1 MGIFKP
7 ETKRYVLE
15 QIEELRKRGA
25 QGIILGSTEIPLIID
40 QSDVRIPV
48 FDTTRLHSLMAVE
61 FILGRYVPRAP
72 VK

>member
-15 QIEELRKRGA
+15 QIEELRKR
-25 QGIILGSTEIPLIID
+25 IILGSTEIPLIID

-61 FILGRYVPRAP
+61 FILGRYAPRAP